1 LALPPNV
8 ARAFALALAGVATWP
23 FACALTG
30 TCAAT
35 LVLVEAVAAVESLA
49 FC

>member
-1 LALPPNV
+1 LTT
-8 ARAFALALAGVATWP
+8 ARAATWP
-23 FACALTG
+23 FACAFTG
-30 TCAAT
+30 TFAAT